1 VDCAG
6 IAAGTASKADN
17 RVAYLVDFDL
27 VVDNDFSFDVVAEAV
42 RQILQQQV
50 APLVAGCVGRRRM
63 QETSSTGIKNV
74 LFFAPEQSTTGEC
87 VQDGPVFELLRV
99 RFHLTSFPFNSRL
112 YCY

>member
-1 VDCAG
+1 MDCAG

-74 LFFAPEQSTTGEC
+74 LFLHQSK
-87 VQDGPVFELLRV
+87 VQLVSVCRMVLFL
-99 RFHLTSFPFNSRL
+99 SFYVLGSI
-112 YCY
+112 